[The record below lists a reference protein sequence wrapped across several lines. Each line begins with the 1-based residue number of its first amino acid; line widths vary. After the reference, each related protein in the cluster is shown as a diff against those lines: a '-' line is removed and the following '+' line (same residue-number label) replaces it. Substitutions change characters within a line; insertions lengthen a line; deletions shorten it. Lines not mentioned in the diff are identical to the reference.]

1 MNGRKRRALSRGAAG
16 SPRARRGLA
25 LNLVL
30 VALQLHVDGALGEGR
45 DGQRERPERLAGVGP
60 VASGPRAGRM
70 LPEAVGGGDLEAR
83 DARVRTGGVE
93 CRFGHFCADRDVGGH
108 GVGRVVVRH
117 AWLVYH

>member
-60 VASGPRAGRM
+60 VASGPRAVRVHPG
-70 LPEAVGGGDLEAR
+70 AVSGGDLAAR
-83 DARVRTGGVE
+83 DAR
-93 CRFGHFCADRDVGGH
+93 AQL
-108 GVGRVVVRH
+108 GRRM
-117 AWLVYH
+117 ALFWRLLRRS